1 MFSQL
6 GYLFWPL
13 TSAPLDDDQM
23 TFIEFFMTL
32 EPSGWFLFGL
42 GLTGVGLVVW
52 ARDGY
57 PGVTDVLVPFVV
69 ARGSKRNR

>member
-1 MFSQL
+1 
-6 GYLFWPL
+6 
-13 TSAPLDDDQM
+13 
-23 TFIEFFMTL
+23 MTL